1 MTPQEYMNTT
11 EVLRMLR
18 RLNHSADF
26 ESSAPVEAAAPLKE
40 KKPRAP
46 RKKKEPVA
54 FESDDSETDSE
65 SGEELGNIKAHFE
78 KEPCEYISP
87 AALAETKTK
96 KEAVKYLESKN
107 CPKVAAIK
115 KGKMLTLESVGQPKD
130 DNPPKPKKVRA
141 KKDSNPPP
149 QEPAKDSTPPPP
161 PKKVRAKKVAP
172 PPTPASL
179 PPSSEPNPPPAK
191 KARTKKDSNPPP
203 QETSKDSNPPSEKKK
218 RPASAYALA
227 VGRHRK
233 AGLSFG
239 DAAKA
244 AKAEI
249 DAAKAK

>member
-1 MTPQEYMNTT
+1 MTPQEYMNTA

-26 ESSAPVEAAAPLKE
+26 ESSAPVEEAAPVKE

-115 KGKMLTLESVGQPKD
+115 KGKMLTLENVGQPKD

-161 PKKVRAKKVAP
+161 KKVRAKKVAP
-172 PPTPASL
+172 PPTPAPP

-191 KARTKKDSNPPP
+191 KTKTKKDSNPPP
-203 QETSKDSNPPSEKKK
+203 QETSKDSNPPPEKKK